1 MAHAATGGSFL
12 LEKTGDRE
20 IFTPENLTDEQ
31 KQLAN
36 LVRDFYKGEVV
47 PRSEDIE
54 HQKFD
59 TTVGLMKKAGE
70 LGILAVEVPEEYG
83 GLGVDKVTTVAM
95 GEQQAYQGSFTV
107 AMMCHSGIGSWPL
120 TYFGTP
126 EQKKKYLTKLATGE
140 FIGAYCLTEP
150 GSGSDALGMKS
161 KAVLSPDGK
170 SWILNGEKTFITN
183 GGFADLYTIFA
194 KVDGEKVAAFLIERG
209 TPGLS
214 TGKEEKKM
222 GIKGSSTTPVVMEN
236 CVIPKENL
244 LGEIGKGHK
253 IAFNILNLGRFK
265 LGVGAT
271 GGAKYLIGEAV
282 RYARERKQFGKA
294 ITDFGLIRKKL
305 AVMTTRTFVSEA
317 INYRTADLMDQKIKA
332 LPQDDPAHD
341 KKVMEIVEEFAVESS
356 IAKIYGSECVD
367 LVCDEGLQIL
377 GGYGFLEEYPFASAN
392 RNIRINR
399 IFEGTNEINRLLI
412 PAMLFKSAM
421 KGQLDLMNAIQTVVG
436 ELKQGWTKSSLVA
449 SRGAGFAGPRDAERE
464 GSQGGN
470 VPDLEDEIFQVE
482 LAKRLTIYGAGCA
495 AQKFMD
501 QLKDKQYIAE
511 YIADLVIET
520 YAMESAVL
528 RALQIQKQFG
538 ADKAKP
544 AVAIAKNY
552 VNETYPEMLLRARRL
567 LLAVAEGNAEEYG
580 KYAKALTRF
589 EYFNP
594 VDTTQIRDEIAQA
607 IIERE
612 GYRIV

>member
-1 MAHAATGGSFL
+1 MSAATGGSFL
-12 LEKTGDRE
+12 LEKTGERE
-20 IFTPENLTDEQ
+20 IFIPENLTDEQ
-31 KQLAN
+31 RQLAQ
-36 LVRDFYKGEVV
+36 LVKDFMMGEVV
-47 PRSEDIE
+47 PKGEDIE
-54 HQKFD
+54 SQKFD
-59 TTVGLMKKAGE
+59 VTVGLLKKAGE
-70 LGILAVEVPEEYG
+70 LGILAAEVAEAYG
-83 GLGVDKVTTVAM
+83 GLGIDKVSMVAM
-95 GEQQAYQGSFTV
+95 GESSVYQGSFSV
-107 AMMCHSGIGSWPL
+107 SMMCHTGIGSWPVA
-120 TYFGTP
+120 YFGTS
-126 EQKKKYLTKLATGE
+126 EQKRKYLTRLATGE
-140 FIGAYCLTEP
+140 LIGAYCLTEP

-194 KVDGEKVAAFLIERG
+194 KVDGDKVTAFLIERG

-271 GGAKYLIGEAV
+271 GGSKHLIGEAV
-282 RYARERKQFGKA
+282 KYGKERKQFNTP
-294 ITDFGLIRKKL
+294 ITNFGLIRKKI
-305 AVMTTRTFVSEA
+305 ANMTARTFVSESM
-317 INYRTADLMDQKIKA
+317 NYRTADLMDQKIKA
-332 LPQDDPAHD
+332 LPKDDASYD
-341 KKVMEIVEEFAVESS
+341 KKVMQIVEEFAIESS

-367 LVCDEGLQIL
+367 MVCDEGLQIL

-412 PAMLFKSAM
+412 PAMLFKAAM
-421 KGQLDLMNAIQTVVG
+421 KGQLDLMNAIQAVVS
-436 ELKQGWTKSSLVA
+436 ELKEGWTIDGLV
-449 SRGAGFAGPRDAERE
+449 GAGSPRPGAEIAPLRE
-464 GSQGGN
+464 
-470 VPDLEDEIFQVE
+470 ETYQVE
-482 LAKRLTIYGAGCA
+482 LGKKLTIYGAGCA

-501 QLKDKQYIAE
+501 QLRDKQYIAE
-511 YIADLVIET
+511 YIADLAIDT
-520 YAMESAVL
+520 YAMETAVL
-528 RALQIQKQFG
+528 RALQIRKQFG
-538 ADKAKP
+538 EEKGRLAT
-544 AVAIAKNY
+544 AIVRLF
-552 VNETYPEMLLRARRL
+552 VNETSPELLVRAGRL
-567 LLAVAEGNAEEYG
+567 LLEVAEGNQEEYG

-594 VDTTQIRDEIAQA
+594 IDTSALRDEIAQTV
-607 IIERE
+607 IDRD
-612 GYRIV
+612 GYRIIL